1 MMALT
6 FAFYITFVVVS
17 VLNFILSYSIAE
29 SFSVQ
34 TYMNFE
40 AMSYLVLGMTCFA
53 FTMMVNWIA
62 MKYNQPLMTR
72 TDAQSGENV
81 SLLMFIKSKYDMQNI
96 FDDPDEPSEFNDDNN
111 EEHFAVIVNASN

>member
-40 AMSYLVLGMTCFA
+40 AMSYLVLSITCFA

-62 MKYNQPLMTR
+62 LKYNQPLMTR

-96 FDDPDEPSEFNDDNN
+96 FDPDEPSEFNDDN
-111 EEHFAVIVNASN
+111 EEHFAVVLNASN